1 MEISK
6 VLTFLTIFLSSGYCF
21 KAQGYEEELISKP
34 LPRIISQ
41 GETIRAAYGERV
53 QLPCHVQQI
62 GSYVLV
68 WQKGND
74 VLTARNIMVSPDRR
88 FKLQPDHT
96 LELKNIK
103 PSDGGD
109 YTCKISV
116 LGDPILITHTLEIL
130 LPPTIRADPPDGNYV
145 VKKGRKVEL
154 KCVASGNPDPTIT
167 WTRQNNL
174 LPSGEKSLVA
184 KSLVIES
191 VDRHEAGI
199 YICEAKNGVG
209 HKSATASI
217 KLQVLYPPEIELET
231 DRVHSGENKEAHLT
245 CIIHGNPN
253 PTVRWYKNSML
264 LEETNTVRM
273 ESRSNRHTLILSS
286 IRSGLDFGNYSCV
299 AENTLGTFKKHIE
312 VHGRPTPA
320 VFRSSPDAGGR
331 SAYQLLWTVDSY
343 SPIQEY
349 RLLYRQIQPYHK
361 MNDGHNLLQGGGD
374 WTNVIIPGNAQNSG
388 FNHKMTYEVSSLL
401 TDAEYECLVQA
412 RNQFGWSEA
421 SRIFHFYTGKTE
433 PSITDMEWKSGS
445 SKLGQ
450 TLSSSIVSLLVIVS
464 STAVSSLLLSSAT
477 S

>member
-1 MEISK
+1 MTKQASLFAKMTRI
-6 VLTFLTIFLSSGYCF
+6 LAFMAMFCT
-21 KAQGYEEELISKP
+21 QGFCYNNGGGDYPDDLASQP
-34 LPRIISQ
+34 LPRIISR
-41 GETIRAAYGERV
+41 GETIRAAFGERV
-53 QLPCHVQQI
+53 QLPCHVEQL

-68 WQKGND
+68 WQKGDD
-74 VLTARNIMVSPDRR
+74 VLTAQSIMVSPDRR
-88 FKLQPDHT
+88 FKLLPDHT
-96 LELKNIK
+96 LELRNIN
-103 PSDGGD
+103 PRDGGD
-109 YTCKISV
+109 YSCKISV
-116 LGDPILITHTLEIL
+116 LGDPIEITHTLEIL
-130 LPPTIRADPPDGNYV
+130 LPPTIRPDPPDGNYV

-174 LPSGEKSLVA
+174 LPSGEKSLEA

-199 YICEAKNGVG
+199 YICEARNGVG
-209 HKSATASI
+209 HKSATATI

-245 CIIHGNPN
+245 CIIHGNPT

-273 ESRSNRHTLILSS
+273 EDRSNRHTLILSS
-286 IRSGLDFGNYSCV
+286 IRSGMDFGNYSCV
-299 AENTLGTFKKHIE
+299 AENSLGTFKKHIE

-320 VFRSSPDAGGR
+320 VFRSSPNAGGR

-361 MNDGHNLLQGGGD
+361 MNGHNLLQGGGD

-388 FNHKMTYEVSSLL
+388 FNHKKTYEVTNLK

-421 SRIFHFYTGKTE
+421 SRIFHFFTGKQE
-433 PSITDMEWKSGS
+433 PSITDMEWKSGTS
-445 SKLGQ
+445 GTFAGLIL
-450 TLSSSIVSLLVIVS
+450 TMVSV
-464 STAVSSLLLSSAT
+464 LLSTYCHS
-477 S
+477 